1 LQYFRTI
8 GLRRELPQVPDRKRL
23 ANSIVGCKGSQ
34 RAAPQQTFH
43 NSSPMGEALRRKSS
57 TRRGTAD
64 VYGQFMGQHYE
75 CYLLLDKASRCCN
88 SQEDCELFLV
98 KKLN

>member
-1 LQYFRTI
+1 
-8 GLRRELPQVPDRKRL
+8 
-23 ANSIVGCKGSQ
+23 
-34 RAAPQQTFH
+34 
-43 NSSPMGEALRRKSS
+43 MGEALRRKSS